1 MDKDEKIVPFRV
13 KTEYYKKLADEHA
26 DKDDLI
32 GALGF
37 ALASLKRCRTLSAIT
52 DVADLY
58 ADMGLF
64 DASNKFWFEYLDKA
78 SDSKAS
84 MAYEELGINFFY
96 MSEYGLSGY
105 YFEQKVKADGFISRE
120 GMDEEILDYFE
131 KEVKKERGFHIV
143 YPENR
148 ADYSELLQTAK
159 KLNASNRPQ
168 DAYKILKDIPESAKE
183 YADAVYETIISC
195 YLSGKYR
202 EGIDKCKE
210 YISLRGE
217 SMDLCCHL
225 SSLYAGLKN
234 RAKKIEYYEKA
245 LTFSENT
252 MKDTYRLA
260 YCAFDMCDHATAGRC
275 MGKIVADRPYDV
287 NMRIY
292 YGIALLNLGDYHG
305 AREQFGTAL
314 RILPEDYV
322 ADYYY
327 KVADGVLG
335 GKRKRPPVYKYVTE
349 LPDKEINARIDKLS
363 VLEKADSQKLKS
375 LITTSPYSEYL
386 KWGLDCPDAGL
397 CSASTFTL
405 MAGEKEETDKWL
417 RKKLRDGSYLDAF
430 KRTVL
435 FYFLNKQ
442 FGKAKRHVSVC
453 IDGVFVKVRP
463 VILSCEK
470 ERDREFY
477 EYACYCV
484 STLVFMG
491 YKDFDAMLKNLEKT
505 YAFYKDGNLSGEIAG
520 NLSRE
525 DVSAL
530 TAYACGLA
538 GKGKSRDVCR
548 IFGIKEKR
556 FSQLKSLFKGD
567 KGEKDD
573 KDN

>member
-1 MDKDEKIVPFRV
+1 MDKDEKILPFRV

-37 ALASLKRCRTLSAIT
+37 ALASLKRSRTLSAIT

-58 ADMGLF
+58 ADMGLY
-64 DASNKFWFEYLDKA
+64 DASNSYWFEYLDKA

-96 MSEYGLSGY
+96 LSEYGLSGY

-143 YPENR
+143 YPENN

-159 KLNASNRPQ
+159 KLNASNRPEE
-168 DAYKILKDIPESAKE
+168 AYKILADIPDTSKD
-183 YADAVYETIISC
+183 YADAVYETIVAC
-195 YLSGKYR
+195 YLTGKYR
-202 EGIDKCKE
+202 EGIEKCKE
-210 YISLRGE
+210 YVSLRGE
-217 SMDLCCHL
+217 SVDTCCHF
-225 SSLYAGLKN
+225 SSLYAGVKN
-234 RAKKIEYYEKA
+234 KEKKIEYYEKA
-245 LTFSENT
+245 QTFPEKT

-260 YCAFDMCDHATAGRC
+260 YCAFDMGDHSTACGC
-275 MGKIVADRPYDV
+275 MSKIVEERPYDV

-292 YGIALLNLGDYHG
+292 YGISLLNVGDYHG

-314 RILPEDYV
+314 RILPDDYV

-327 KVADGVLG
+327 GVADGVLA
-335 GKRKRPPVYKYVTE
+335 GKRKKPPVFRYVTE
-349 LPDKEINARIDKLS
+349 LPEKEINARIDKLAD
-363 VLEKADSQKLKS
+363 LEKADSQKLKS
-375 LITTSPYSEYL
+375 LITTRPYFDYL
-386 KWGLDCPDAGL
+386 KWGLSCPDAGL
-397 CSASTFTL
+397 CGATTFTL
-405 MAGEKEETDKWL
+405 MAGEKDETDKL
-417 RKKLRDGSYLDAF
+417 LLKKLRDPDYFDAL

-442 FGKAKRHVSVC
+442 FGKTKKHVSVC
-453 IDGVFVKVRP
+453 IDGVFVKVKP
-463 VILSCEK
+463 ITLSCER
-470 ERDREFY
+470 ERDSEFY
-477 EYACYCV
+477 EYASYCV
-484 STLVFMG
+484 SILVFMG
-491 YKDFDAMLKNLEKT
+491 YRDFDAMQSNLEKT
-505 YAFYKDGNLSGEIAG
+505 YAFYKDGNLSDVIERK
-520 NLSRE
+520 LSRG

-538 GKGKSRDVCR
+538 DKGKSREICR
-548 IFGIKEKR
+548 IFGIKQKR
-556 FSQLKSLFKGD
+556 FSQLKSLFE
-567 KGEKDD
+567 GEKDD